1 MPSDKKK
8 KGFTLIELLVVVS
21 IISLLSSIVLASLNS
36 ARSKARDAKR
46 KEDIHSIQTALAL
59 YYNTNGYYP
68 AVWGWA
74 QSSDANWNTTQNF
87 ITALRPYI
95 ASLPVDP
102 INNAVYNAGNGP
114 DVWTTGYYSYA
125 YYTGVGSPQDYDL
138 VTQLE
143 NTSDSSTC
151 QFKQWIQHASGVAGG
166 SWCGTYSPYL
176 YADH

>member
-1 MPSDKKK
+1 MSKH

-21 IISLLSSIVLASLNS
+21 IISLLASTVLASLTS

-59 YYNTNGYYP
+59 YYNTYGYYP

-74 QSSDANWNTTQNF
+74 ESTDATWNTTGLF
-87 ITALRPYI
+87 ITALKPYMP
-95 ASLPVDP
+95 SLPTDP
-102 INNAVYNAGNGP
+102 TNTAVYSNGP
-114 DVWTTGYYSYA
+114 WVTGLYSYA
-125 YYTGVGSPQDYDL
+125 YYTGTATPQDYDL
-138 VTQLE
+138 VAQLE

-151 QFKQWIQHASGVAGG
+151 QFKQWIQHLAGVG
-166 SWCGTYSPYL
+166 SWCGTHSPYL